1 MEKILDRFL
10 RYIAIDTQADP
21 NSESQ
26 PSAAKELNLSRL
38 LCDELTAMGVQAEL
52 DEYGYV
58 MATIPSN
65 CDKDVPAIGFI
76 AHVDTAPDAAGAC
89 TNPQIIEN
97 TRVRPSSLLMEQ
109 PSLVQTTRPELQ
121 KSWMQFSTL

>member
-26 PSAAKELNLSRL
+26 PSAARELNLSRL

-52 DEYGYV
+52 DEYGYEIV
-58 MATIPSN
+58 NIDMMIY
-65 CDKDVPAIGFI
+65 
-76 AHVDTAPDAAGAC
+76 
-89 TNPQIIEN
+89 
-97 TRVRPSSLLMEQ
+97 
-109 PSLVQTTRPELQ
+109 LQ
-121 KSWMQFSTL
+121 KPNLKDYKSLIAQNLKKVLNTQSVNVKATTLEKQGLIGTCKGIGTETVILIKKQSE